1 MYFIK
6 PISNY
11 SDMEHYDLFGN
22 YINDDIVNDFAETDD
37 LEKARSRAQDIANDY
52 RIAILLCYNDSDAN
66 PIFNKSPL
74 SVVDT
79 IYPEKKLLCKFGK
92 SCNIDT
98 YEHGILTEH
107 GTNERYVMLDYMDM
121 DNDFIYIQLKSMSDY
136 KQCTYMQV
144 RQRFDIPLCEVELDI
159 SNAYIFHHT
168 RL

>member
-52 RIAILLCYNDSDAN
+52 RIAILLCYNDLDAN

-74 SVVDT
+74 SVVET

-98 YEHGILTEH
+98 YDKGILVERD
-107 GTNERYVMLDYMDM
+107 TNERYAMLDNMHM
-121 DNDFIYIQLKSMSDY
+121 DNDFIYIPLK
-136 KQCTYMQV
+136 CITNNLNCVYMQV
-144 RQRFDIPLCEVELDI
+144 RQRFDIPICEVSLDI
-159 SNAYIFHHT
+159 SNACIFH
-168 RL
+168 LKP